1 VINRLKIFL
10 TRYRLARWLVNLKN
24 GTLRF
29 LRHGYDPKRFWNEWS
44 DRFARQPYQRE
55 LHESNRWLLERL
67 HEVHPTEV
75 LEVGCGFGRNLK
87 MLHDESDLPCRLYGL
102 DISLELLGKVHGEFA
117 LDVPLVCGDVT
128 RLPLADAA
136 FETIVT
142 HGVLMHVPPEDVRDG
157 IRELV
162 RVTGRTLWCI
172 EEQVRPPDLRGESF
186 SINDY
191 TFAHDYPVLF
201 REVGATITQADY
213 QGESVALILLRIDI
227 EPSGKG
233 RLNTPGRAPKMGGT
247 ARAEPPP
254 AGDPGA

>member
-1 VINRLKIFL
+1 MSRVISRLKILL

-29 LRHGYDPKRFWNEWS
+29 LRRGYDPKRFWDEWS
-44 DRFARQPYQRE
+44 DRFARQPYQQE

-87 MLHDESDLPCRLYGL
+87 MLDDVSDLPCRLYGL
-102 DISLELLGKVHGEFA
+102 DISLELLRKAQGELA

-136 FETIVT
+136 FETVVT
-142 HGVLMHVPPEDVRDG
+142 HGVLMHVPPGDVRDAV
-157 IRELV
+157 RELV

-172 EEQVRPPDLRGESF
+172 EEQVRIPNLRGRSF

-201 REVGATITQADY
+201 REVGARITQVDY
-213 QGESVALILLRIDI
+213 QGKSVALILLRVD
-227 EPSGKG
+227 
-233 RLNTPGRAPKMGGT
+233 A
-247 ARAEPPP
+247 
-254 AGDPGA
+254 D

>member
-1 VINRLKIFL
+1 MLSQLKIFL

-29 LRHGYDPKRFWNEWS
+29 LRRGYDPKRFWDEWS
-44 DRFARQPYQRE
+44 DRFARQPYQQE

-67 HEVHPTEV
+67 PEVHPTEV

-87 MLHDESDLPCRLYGL
+87 MLQEASDLPCRLYGL
-102 DISLELLGKVHGEFA
+102 DISLELLRKAHREFA
-117 LDVPLVCGDVT
+117 LDVPLLCGDVT

-136 FETIVT
+136 FETVVT
-142 HGVLMHVPPEDVRDG
+142 HGVLMHVPPKTVRHAV
-157 IRELV
+157 RELV

-172 EEQVRPPDLRGESF
+172 EEQVRIPNLRGRSF

-201 REVGATITQADY
+201 REVGARITQVDY
-213 QGESVALILLRIDI
+213 QGKAVALILLRVD
-227 EPSGKG
+227 
-233 RLNTPGRAPKMGGT
+233 A
-247 ARAEPPP
+247 
-254 AGDPGA
+254 D